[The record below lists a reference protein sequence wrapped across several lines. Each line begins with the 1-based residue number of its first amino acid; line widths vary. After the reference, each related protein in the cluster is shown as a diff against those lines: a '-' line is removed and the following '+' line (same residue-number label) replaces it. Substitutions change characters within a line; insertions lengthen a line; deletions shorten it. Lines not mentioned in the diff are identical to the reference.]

1 MTNSVSK
8 LIIIIIILFCS
19 MKHVVYDFSNQ
30 SFKHLSCSVKSEEIQ
45 LIVNYDN
52 NKKTLILPLKQQSF
66 VVFLLYIILY
76 L

>member
-19 MKHVVYDFSNQ
+19 MKHVVYDLSNQ

-52 NKKTLILPLKQQSF
+52 NKKTLILPLKQSF

>member
-19 MKHVVYDFSNQ
+19 MKHVVYDLSNQ
-30 SFKHLSCSVKSEEIQ
+30 GFKHLSCSVKSEEIQ